1 MQHVYVGTHALASG
15 PVGLQVH
22 LISTL
27 KHLNTIPLPAMG
39 SVLA

>member
-1 MQHVYVGTHALASG
+1 MQHVHVGTHILASG

-27 KHLNTIPLPAMG
+27 RHFNTMPLPAMG
-39 SVLA
+39 RY